1 MSMTR
6 EDEFQEVRRLLA
18 YPKEQCPGP
27 DAIYSQLLRTEQWMV
42 NKLTGTG
49 KPWAPGTA
57 TITTTSGTAE
67 YLLTPAVGQPNI
79 GKPLV
84 AYRERENGEPM
95 PVPMTDLTMR
105 LNNPEYRFWIDPAM
119 GDRSSSP
126 GVSPYQLGFFRA
138 ADGYRVRVFPSPG
151 DEEPIFKV
159 MYMPGAVDPG
169 SHEWTDVPML
179 PEWYGWR
186 TLQSALFLLPQA
198 KWEGRDM
205 EEAARFRS
213 DLRQALEGQFTM
225 HNEEFMI
232 YIRNPQQ
239 EATGEMGFWYDD

>member
-1 MSMTR
+1 MMTR
-6 EDEFQEVRRLLA
+6 EGEYQEVRRLLS

-57 TITTTSGTAE
+57 TLTTVSGTAE
-67 YLLTPAVGQPNI
+67 YLLTPTAGQPNI

-84 AYRERENGEPM
+84 AYRERSEGEPI
-95 PVPMTDLTMR
+95 PIPMTDLTTR
-105 LNNPEYRFWIDPAM
+105 LNNPEYRFWIDPTL
-119 GDRSSSP
+119 GQRTSIP

-138 ADGYRVRVFPSPG
+138 ADGLRVRVFPAPG
-151 DEEPIFKV
+151 DDAPVIKV
-159 MYMPGAVDPG
+159 LYVPGAIDPAG
-169 SHEWTDVPML
+169 HEWTDTPML

-186 TLQSALFLLPQA
+186 TLQAALFLLPQA
-198 KWEGRDM
+198 EWEGRDM
-205 EEAARFRS
+205 DAAETFRKN
-213 DLRQALEGQFTM
+213 LRLSLEGQFTM
-225 HNEEFMI
+225 HNEEFMA

-239 EATGEMGFWYDD
+239 EAVGEMGFWFDD